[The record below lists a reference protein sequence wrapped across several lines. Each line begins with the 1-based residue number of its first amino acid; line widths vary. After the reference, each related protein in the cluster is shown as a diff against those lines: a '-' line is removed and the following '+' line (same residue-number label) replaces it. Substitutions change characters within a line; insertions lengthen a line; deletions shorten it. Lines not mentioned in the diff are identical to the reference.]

1 MEVAAGPHTTRGR
14 VLSTGVDGHNHCH
27 PLEEVL
33 LYVAM
38 EEPVAGVVRSELDD
52 DVAAGR
58 DKDGVLARSSR
69 VEGDLRSVPVSPSDG
84 GARLGVGVVEI

>member
-1 MEVAAGPHTTRGR
+1 MAV
-14 VLSTGVDGHNHCH
+14 
-27 PLEEVL
+27 
-33 LYVAM
+33 

-58 DKDGVLARSSR
+58 DEDGVHARSGR
-69 VEGDLRSVPVSPSDG
+69 VEGNLWSVPISPSDG